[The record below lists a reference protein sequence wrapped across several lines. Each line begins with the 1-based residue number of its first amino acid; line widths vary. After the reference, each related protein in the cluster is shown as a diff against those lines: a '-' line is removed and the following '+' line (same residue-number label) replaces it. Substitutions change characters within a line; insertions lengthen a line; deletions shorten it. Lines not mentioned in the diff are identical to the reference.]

1 MTKRSLFGLI
11 RFQVPFVV
19 ACLTAV
25 TLFLGGVSADQVT
38 YEYDES
44 NRVVTVVCGDGTEIT
59 YAYDETGNRTEKHV
73 ERPSPCLACHPSL
86 GSLDE
91 NWQESFRG
99 KVESGEISQE
109 TIEVML
115 KNIQEVT
122 KNHGDNRLRE
132 NMSLVYTFFD
142 ELHAGPLGSL
152 RSR

>member
-1 MTKRSLFGLI
+1 MAKRSLFGFI
-11 RFQVPFVV
+11 PFQVPFVV

-44 NRVVTVVCGDGTEIT
+44 NRVVRVVYGDRTEIT
-59 YAYDETGNRTEKHV
+59 YAYGETGNRTEKHV
-73 ERPSPCLACHPSL
+73 EKPGPCLACHAS

-91 NWQESFRG
+91 NWQESFRA
-99 KVESGEISQE
+99 KVESGEMTQE

-115 KNIQEVT
+115 KSIQEVT
-122 KNHGDNRLRE
+122 KNHGDNKLRQ
-132 NMSLVYTFFD
+132 NMSSVYTFFE
-142 ELHAGPLGSL
+142 ELHIGPLSSL